1 MGRVHEVGGMQI
13 TLAAGVFGV
22 EVSHELASVIFGLF
36 LTFFAGI
43 VVLKKRQMQG
53 KLKIMRAEGVQTEA
67 VVNDKME
74 EVVKDKGSSID
85 SHSFYVNLT
94 FAYDDADGNRVRVTH
109 GKYEIGGDSV
119 KTNGL
124 VPGARKFWSDLNVGG
139 KVTVRYL
146 PTEPRAFMLI
156 DSEGKED
163 NVAEGLGCTFN
174 CILVVGVLF
183 GFAPVLT
190 VQVGY
195 TILYVIVLGVMLGG
209 CNRAF
214 CSSRPEAMWGIYD
227 LLLARGWA
235 SSHDYKVEIDK
246 NGTAELEPTKVNT
259 PVGVATSE
267 SGP

>member
-13 TLAAGVFGV
+13 TLAAGLFGV
-22 EVSHELASVIFGLF
+22 EISHELASVIFGLF
-36 LTFFAGI
+36 LTFFTGI
-43 VVLKKRQMQG
+43 LVLKKRQMQG

-74 EVVKDKGSSID
+74 EVDDKKSY
-85 SHSFYVNLT
+85 SFYVSLT

-119 KTNGL
+119 KVNGL

-146 PTEPRAFMLI
+146 PKEPRAIMLI

-163 NVAEGLGCTFN
+163 NLAESPGCIFN
-174 CILVVGVLF
+174 CVLVVGVLL
-183 GFAPVLT
+183 GFSPVLT
-190 VQVGY
+190 RQVGY

-209 CNRAF
+209 INRAF
-214 CSSRPEAMWGIYD
+214 FSSRPEAIWEIYD
-227 LLLARGWA
+227 LFLARGWA
-235 SSHDYKVEIDK
+235 STSSHDYKVEIDK
-246 NGTAELEPTKVNT
+246 NGTAELEPTQVNT
-259 PVGVATSE
+259 LVGVATSE